1 MSVFGKILI
10 AFNFIL
16 AIVVLLVAG
25 MDYGKRQ
32 SWRYAALKHEALI
45 VGLPVD
51 EHEENEKEPGTPIA
65 KDFKPG
71 VLKDLFANVSPNS
84 PAGLAG
90 GPVKTVQ
97 EELDRVKAAVI
108 GGLTS
113 KENAKI
119 LIVPQGRTLE
129 EREKLTKMVNEDDA
143 NFTACKAEFAARC
156 AAAKTN
162 VGGQST
168 NRKDLRQN
176 IAQILVNLDFNK

>member
-32 SWRYAALKHEALI
+32 SWRYAALKHESLI

-51 EHEENEKEPGTPIA
+51 ENEENEKEPGTPIA

-71 VLKDLFANVSPNS
+71 VLKDLFANVPPNS

-90 GPVKTVQ
+90 GPGGTGV
-97 EELDRVKAAVI
+97 EELKRVQAAVTR
-108 GGLTS
+108 GLT
-113 KENAKI
+113 
-119 LIVPQGRTLE
+119 
-129 EREKLTKMVNEDDA
+129 
-143 NFTACKAEFAARC
+143 
-156 AAAKTN
+156 
-162 VGGQST
+162 
-168 NRKDLRQN
+168 
-176 IAQILVNLDFNK
+176 AQIAAPPYIHSP

>member
-32 SWRYAALKHEALI
+32 SWRYAALKHESLI

-51 EHEENEKEPGTPIA
+51 ENEENEKEPGTPIA

-71 VLKDLFANVSPNS
+71 VLKDLFANVPPNS

-90 GPVKTVQ
+90 GPVGTGG
-97 EELDRVKAAVI
+97 EELTRGKTAQRGVR
-108 GGLTS
+108 TS
-113 KENAKI
+113 
-119 LIVPQGRTLE
+119 
-129 EREKLTKMVNEDDA
+129 
-143 NFTACKAEFAARC
+143 
-156 AAAKTN
+156 
-162 VGGQST
+162 QSP
-168 NRKDLRQN
+168 
-176 IAQILVNLDFNK
+176 AP

>member
-51 EHEENEKEPGTPIA
+51 ENEENEKEPGSPIA

-71 VLKDLFANVSPNS
+71 VLKDLFANVSTSS
-84 PAGLAG
+84 PAGLAA
-90 GPVKTVQ
+90 GPVGTVV
-97 EELDRVKAAVI
+97 EELKRVKVAVTR
-108 GGLTS
+108 GLTS
-113 KENAKI
+113 NANAQV
-119 LIVPQGRTLE
+119 LLVPQARTLE
-129 EREKLTKMVNEDDA
+129 EREKLIKMVNGDDA
-143 NFTACKAEFAARC
+143 NFTACN
-156 AAAKTN
+156 T
-162 VGGQST
+162 
-168 NRKDLRQN
+168 
-176 IAQILVNLDFNK
+176 